1 MVCRID
7 LSRSPAQTTRPNGI
21 LPVSAPSFELQASSS
36 ARIDT
41 REKPYT
47 EEEALQPFY
56 GPISAKHVLPRWAN
70 LEADNGIIFDVVENS
85 SGERTR
91 EIYEG

>member
-1 MVCRID
+1 MASYPFP
-7 LSRSPAQTTRPNGI
+7 LQASR
-21 LPVSAPSFELQASSS
+21 EASSS

-47 EEEALQPFY
+47 EEEAALQPFY